1 MAKQIRLVFPTSEIE
16 VIATLLEKDAPET
29 CEHIWRQLEQPIQVR
44 VEMDHSSGGE
54 LVFATAPAPVANENM
69 TIFPAPGDLLFFHF
83 AGALPKGDTSYSVGI
98 CYRRGAK
105 GLRSAGWIAGNVFAT
120 VTQNLE
126 GLPQVVRDVI
136 EKGPQPLRIERIPP
150 AQLPWLRE
158 GVIQVGIIV
167 KNLDQAVENY
177 WKLCGIGPWRIY
189 NYGKPPLKIST
200 YHGRPSDCRWR
211 IALCWIGPLC
221 IELIEAAEG
230 DSVYADFIR
239 EHGYGMHHLAVSVE
253 DMPTAIAQA
262 ASVGA
267 RVMQEGSGHG
277 LDGSGHFAYVDT
289 EQILGTII
297 ELVQYPKQRIPPE
310 KIYPS

>member
-1 MAKQIRLVFPTSEIE
+1 
-16 VIATLLEKDAPET
+16 
-29 CEHIWRQLEQPIQVR
+29 
-44 VEMDHSSGGE
+44 
-54 LVFATAPAPVANENM
+54 
-69 TIFPAPGDLLFFHF
+69 
-83 AGALPKGDTSYSVGI
+83 
-98 CYRRGAK
+98 
-105 GLRSAGWIAGNVFAT
+105 
-120 VTQNLE
+120 
-126 GLPQVVRDVI
+126 
-136 EKGPQPLRIERIPP
+136 
-150 AQLPWLRE
+150 
-158 GVIQVGIIV
+158 
-167 KNLDQAVENY
+167 
-177 WKLCGIGPWRIY
+177 
-189 NYGKPPLKIST
+189 
-200 YHGRPSDCRWR
+200 
-211 IALCWIGPLC
+211 
-221 IELIEAAEG
+221 LIEAAEG